1 MLLGEKAK
9 SMAMVLGQMVAE
21 QLAGCQRRLIIGRTT
36 QSRRGCM
43 RSITVQIWMISH
55 SVSIVSVQLGV
66 RFYGINC
73 ILQLMF

>member
-1 MLLGEKAK
+1 MAEGQGRKMLLGEKAK

-43 RSITVQIWMISH
+43 RSITVQIWMISY
-55 SVSIVSVQLGV
+55 SVSIVS
-66 RFYGINC
+66 C
-73 ILQLMF
+73 PTWSKILWN